1 MTLDPAD
8 PVESAQEAGLHYVS
22 DESPGIQR
30 RHAGKG
36 FTYVAPDGTRV
47 KDPGVLLRIKHLVI
61 PPAWTDVWI
70 CTDPSGHLQATGRDA
85 RGRKQYRYHPA
96 WTRGRDDLKFERL
109 LDVARVLPR
118 IRERC
123 EADLATPGLSREKV
137 LAAIVRLLELTLIR
151 VGNEEYAR
159 LNRSFGLTTL
169 KRRHARVEG
178 SAIRFRF
185 AGKSGQR
192 HEVGLRDRRLAAI
205 VRRCQDLPGQELF
218 AYVGDDGVPHD
229 ISSDDVNEYLREISG
244 ID

>member
-70 CTDPSGHLQATGRDA
+70 CADPAGHLQATGRDA
-85 RGRKQYRYHPA
+85 RGRKQYRYHRDYRAHREAVKFTELAAFGRALPA
-96 WTRGRDDLKFERL
+96 IRRQ
-109 LDVARVLPR
+109 VAR
-118 IRERC
+118 
-123 EADLATPGLSREKV
+123 DLARDGMPKEKV
-137 LAAIVRLLELTLIR
+137 VATVIRLLEATLIR

-159 LNRSFGLTTL
+159 ANGSYGLTTL
-169 KRRHARVEG
+169 RDRHAKWSNDG
-178 SAIRFRF
+178 T
-185 AGKSGQR
+185 
-192 HEVGLRDRRLAAI
+192 L
-205 VRRCQDLPGQELF
+205 EL
-218 AYVGDDGVPHD
+218 
-229 ISSDDVNEYLREISG
+229 
-244 ID
+244 